1 MFSPYLLLFQTRT
14 RIKEKLNFVNTTTA
28 GSTAGVGRGNASKI
42 LDKLNETWRTPDLLP
57 PPLTSMMGK
66 TAYFRFSTFFIDSG
80 GGGGEGGFIA
90 GER

>member
-42 LDKLNETWRTPDLLP
+42 LDKLNET
-57 PPLTSMMGK
+57 
-66 TAYFRFSTFFIDSG
+66 
-80 GGGGEGGFIA
+80 
-90 GER
+90 